1 MFFLKVAPSFR
12 SVIAVQQ
19 EQGSAT
25 LGELE
30 REESKKSCELLPEEK
45 KEPFKWT
52 RLPGQV
58 KYFII
63 SIRK

>member
-1 MFFLKVAPSFR
+1 M
-12 SVIAVQQ
+12 IAVQQ